1 MVKQSSIEQRQW
13 VRAKRILSV
22 QHRLANLQ
30 KKALDSEWRLS
41 TTYDMSLGG
50 LAFFSD
56 IEYRQGDIIDIHVV
70 MSGILDI
77 FRGFGKVVR
86 VERKKTGAYFLVA
99 VKFLETPKKRNAK
112 TYKPRIK
119 TQLRGLKRI

>member
-1 MVKQSSIEQRQW
+1 MVKQTGIEQRQW

-22 QHRLANLQ
+22 QHRLSHLQ
-30 KKALDSEWRLS
+30 KKSGELPWRLS

-56 IEYRQGDIIDIHVV
+56 IEYKTNDIIEIHVV

-77 FRGFGKVVR
+77 FKGFGKVVR
-86 VERKKTGAYFLVA
+86 VQKKKTGAYFLVA
-99 VKFLETPKKRNAK
+99 VKFLESPKKRNAK
-112 TYKPRIK
+112 SYKARSKMP
-119 TQLRGLKRI
+119 LRGLKRI

>member
-1 MVKQSSIEQRQW
+1 MVKQTSMEQRQW

-22 QHRLANLQ
+22 QHRSANLQ
-30 KKALDSEWRLS
+30 KKFLENPWRLS

-56 IEYRQGDIIDIHVV
+56 IEYRSGDLIEIHVV

-77 FRGFGKVVR
+77 FKGFGKVVR
-86 VERKKTGAYFLVA
+86 VQKKKTGAYFLVA
-99 VKFLETPKKRNAK
+99 VKFLEAPQKRNAK